1 MKIILAVDQNWGIG
15 KDNEMLFHLKKDL
28 QHFKDLTIGNIVIMG
43 RSTYESIGK
52 ALANRDNLVLT
63 RNKDYKLDDALIF
76 NNIDDL
82 LAYLNGKSKE
92 VFVIGGS
99 EIVEIFLSYV
109 DEAIITKIKAKK
121 DADTY
126 LHNFDQDPYFEIIS
140 ESKEYEENEI
150 NFSYVTYRRKNEQN
164 RNFCKWQMPTL
175 PKSI

>member
-28 QHFKDLTIGNIVIMG
+28 KHFRDLTIGNIVIMG

-99 EIVEIFLSYV
+99 QIVDLLLPYC
-109 DEAIITKIKAKK
+109 DEAIITKIF
-121 DADTY
+121 DQRPADTY
-126 LHNFDQDPYFEIIS
+126 LHNFDLDNDFEITNES
-140 ESKEYEENEI
+140 EIFEENEI
-150 NFSYVTYRRKNEQN
+150 KFKYVTYRRK
-164 RNFCKWQMPTL
+164 
-175 PKSI
+175 

>member
-28 QHFKDLTIGNIVIMG
+28 KHFKDLTIGNIVIMG

-76 NNIDDL
+76 NNIDDI

-99 EIVEIFLSYV
+99 QIGDLFLPYC
-109 DEAIITKIKAKK
+109 DEAIITKIF
-121 DADTY
+121 DQRPADTY
-126 LHNFDQDPYFEIIS
+126 LHNFDLDDDFEITNES
-140 ESKEYEENEI
+140 EIFEENKI
-150 NFSYVTYRRKNEQN
+150 KFKYVTYRRK
-164 RNFCKWQMPTL
+164 
-175 PKSI
+175 

>member
-99 EIVEIFLSYV
+99 QIVDLLLPYC
-109 DEAIITKIKAKK
+109 DEAIITKIF
-121 DADTY
+121 DQRPADTY
-126 LHNFDQDPYFEIIS
+126 LHNFDLDDNFEITNES
-140 ESKEYEENEI
+140 EIFEENKI
-150 NFSYVTYRRKNEQN
+150 KFKYVTYRRK
-164 RNFCKWQMPTL
+164 
-175 PKSI
+175 

>member
-15 KDNEMLFHLKKDL
+15 KNNEMLFHLKKDL
-28 QHFKDLTIGNIVIMG
+28 KHFRDLTIGNIVIMG

-99 EIVEIFLSYV
+99 QIVDLLFPYC
-109 DEAIITKIKAKK
+109 DEAIITKIFEQRP
-121 DADTY
+121 ADTY
-126 LHNFDQDPYFEIIS
+126 LHNFDLDDNFEITNES
-140 ESKEYEENEI
+140 EIFEENKI
-150 NFSYVTYRRKNEQN
+150 KFKYVTYRRK
-164 RNFCKWQMPTL
+164 
-175 PKSI
+175 